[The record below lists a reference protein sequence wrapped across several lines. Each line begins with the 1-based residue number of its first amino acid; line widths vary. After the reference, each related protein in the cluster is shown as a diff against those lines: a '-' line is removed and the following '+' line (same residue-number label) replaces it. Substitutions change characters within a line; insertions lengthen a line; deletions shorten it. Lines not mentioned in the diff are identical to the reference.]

1 MGLKNA
7 NQNGLI
13 ETKKAIDELEAGLGV
28 RFSTLE
34 KFIDDLR
41 QDIVFTIPTDP
52 SAQATPISSLKRHKD

>member
-13 ETKKAIDELEAGLGV
+13 ETKMAIDELEAGLGV

-41 QDIVFTIPTDP
+41 QDVVSTVQADR

>member
-7 NQNGLI
+7 SQNGLI

-28 RFSTLE
+28 RFSTIE

-41 QDIVFTIPTDP
+41 RDVVSAAPADP
-52 SAQATPISSLKRHKD
+52 PAKATPISSLKRHKD